1 MSKQKI
7 YSSFLVLFFL
17 AGILSVS
24 LVWFD
29 TYQKTTEVTFLS
41 VGEGDAILFSQ
52 GSNQILIDGGRTG
65 KDLLSR
71 LGRHVPFWDRTIEV
85 VIATH
90 PDADHIGGLSAL
102 LGAYTVKQFLYTGV
116 ESKTDVYTLLK
127 KSLETNHTE
136 IQKIFRG
143 STIQFP
149 DGGGLSVEYP
159 LAILPSETAEA
170 NTGSIIT
177 RFSYGETNML
187 FTGDLPNEETVLSDV
202 GQIDILKVSHHGS
215 RFSTSV
221 NFLEQIKP
229 KEAVISVGK
238 NMYGHPSPDV
248 LKRLEE
254 KNVIVRR
261 TDTDG
266 DIQYRCT
273 EIVNKCVL
281 VE

>member
-7 YSSFLVLFFL
+7 YSSLLFLLLLV
-17 AGILSVS
+17 GIITASVF
-24 LVWFD
+24 WFD
-29 TYQKTTEVTFLS
+29 AYQKTTEITFLS
-41 VGEGDAILFSQ
+41 VGEGDSILLSQ

-102 LGAYTVKQFLYTGV
+102 LNSYTVKQFLYTGA
-116 ESKTDVYTLLK
+116 ESKTDVYALLK
-127 KSLETNHTE
+127 KSLEANHVD

-143 STIQFP
+143 GTVQFP
-149 DGGGLSVEYP
+149 VSGNLSVEYP
-159 LAILPSETAEA
+159 LTVLPSEMAEA
-170 NTGSIIT
+170 NTGSIVV
-177 RFSYGETNML
+177 RFSYGETSML
-187 FTGDLPNEETVLSDV
+187 FTGDLPSEENVIGDIAPV
-202 GQIDILKVSHHGS
+202 DILKVSHHGS
-215 RFSTSV
+215 RFSTSAT
-221 NFLEQIKP
+221 FLEQLNP
-229 KEAVISVGK
+229 KEAIISVGK

-254 KNVIVRR
+254 RNVTVRR
-261 TDTDG
+261 TDQSG
-266 DIQYRCT
+266 DIRYRCT
-273 EIVNKCVL
+273 DELNRCIF